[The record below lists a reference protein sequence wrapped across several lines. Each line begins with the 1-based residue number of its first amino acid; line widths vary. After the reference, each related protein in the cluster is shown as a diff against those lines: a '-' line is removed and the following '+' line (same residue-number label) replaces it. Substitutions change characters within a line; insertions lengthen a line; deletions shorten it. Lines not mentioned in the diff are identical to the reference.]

1 MKKCLL
7 SIISILVIANIFI
20 TGYSVPAKA
29 IDDNKKLTRNIFSSK
44 IEDHYII
51 YNSET
56 IGINVIRLYPEPD
69 MKYFENWQEKYS
81 KAIDYI
87 KGNIPIEFN
96 INSEEFQ
103 SFVKQYMFID
113 TGTAIDNQVIEFVKF
128 IDYYENIGK
137 NNKILSYYSADEL
150 NSKKVEEE
158 FSGLLPIPT
167 DARITSE
174 SKSSDDIN
182 NIIFGEASTNGY
194 DASATVTYAKKWW
207 YQTNNDDYPYYTD
220 YYGLDT
226 STNAMNDLEHDPMSG
241 RSQTTRRTYS
251 DCTNFVSQCLKA
263 GGMIEIKS
271 GILLPHTKSTNWYY
285 SDSKPSY
292 TWGGALNF
300 YNHWSQRAGVTPSS
314 SNLQTGDVVS
324 VDMTGDGDPDHTAI
338 ITKIKSTGS
347 DYDERILLTQHT
359 YDRCETRWDSSA
371 KKEVDYTLQYL
382 YDKGY
387 TIYGYEMDKATNE
400 E

>member
-56 IGINVIRLYPEPD
+56 IGINVIRLYTEPD

-137 NNKILSYYSADEL
+137 NNK
-150 NSKKVEEE
+150 
-158 FSGLLPIPT
+158 F
-167 DARITSE
+167 
-174 SKSSDDIN
+174 
-182 NIIFGEASTNGY
+182 
-194 DASATVTYAKKWW
+194 
-207 YQTNNDDYPYYTD
+207 
-220 YYGLDT
+220 
-226 STNAMNDLEHDPMSG
+226 
-241 RSQTTRRTYS
+241 
-251 DCTNFVSQCLKA
+251 
-263 GGMIEIKS
+263 
-271 GILLPHTKSTNWYY
+271 
-285 SDSKPSY
+285 
-292 TWGGALNF
+292 
-300 YNHWSQRAGVTPSS
+300 
-314 SNLQTGDVVS
+314 
-324 VDMTGDGDPDHTAI
+324 
-338 ITKIKSTGS
+338 
-347 DYDERILLTQHT
+347 
-359 YDRCETRWDSSA
+359 
-371 KKEVDYTLQYL
+371 
-382 YDKGY
+382 
-387 TIYGYEMDKATNE
+387 
-400 E
+400 